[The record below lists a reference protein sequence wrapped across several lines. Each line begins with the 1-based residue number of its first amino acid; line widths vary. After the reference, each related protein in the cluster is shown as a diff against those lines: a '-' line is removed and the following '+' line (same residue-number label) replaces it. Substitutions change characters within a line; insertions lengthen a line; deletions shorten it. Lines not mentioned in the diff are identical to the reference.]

1 MRPPLV
7 YRAVLNPLRAWLED
21 RRAPEYGYVAQM
33 RAWWRPERKVRPF
46 LNLLVIRSAKRKVA

>member
-21 RRAPEYGYVAQM
+21 RVVPEYGYVQQF
-33 RAWWRPERKVRPF
+33 RAWWRPARTVRPF
-46 LNLLVIRSAKRKVA
+46 LNLRVTRSKSRKVA